1 MLQHQDD
8 QADRLIWGRGGGG
21 DGGAGEIYK
30 GNFLK
35 LKETI
40 EIKQEMN

>member
-1 MLQHQDD
+1 MTRQTGLY
-8 QADRLIWGRGGGG
+8 GEGEGEG